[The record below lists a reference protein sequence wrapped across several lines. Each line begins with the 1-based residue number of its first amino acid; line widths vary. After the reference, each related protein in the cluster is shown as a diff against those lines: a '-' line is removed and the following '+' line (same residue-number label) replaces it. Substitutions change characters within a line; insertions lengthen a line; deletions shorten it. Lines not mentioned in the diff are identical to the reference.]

1 MAKSL
6 LVIFKIICSIP
17 LLIFAIL
24 LSCYLLYEYF
34 ELYHQQNYL
43 DLIGYVGPFFS
54 LCLSPVWLILISILL
69 YKNEPRKVLVPYS
82 IIYLIFTLLLAY
94 ASIYNPFG
102 WQKILD

>member
-1 MAKSL
+1 MGKLL

-17 LLIFAIL
+17 LLIFSIL

-43 DLIGYVGPFFS
+43 DLIGYAGPLFS
-54 LCLSPVWLILISILL
+54 LCLSPIWLIFVFILL
-69 YKNEPRKVLVPYS
+69 YKKAERKTILLYS
-82 IIYLIFTLLLAY
+82 IIYVIFTLLLAY